1 SRIGRRW
8 EGRHVESHVGL
19 PIDLHRGR
27 HKHAVA
33 RMLRSGAAVSAYLR
47 LVSPQS
53 VNRPSPPVFRTVLA
67 EEALR
72 HRRPTSGPD
81 ADEQQTQAG
90 QARTQHRRRLLD
102 ERPRHNIDMVPRL
115 VERGAVL
122 HQVSDPDRRRH
133 ARAVCRVSL
142 LLPPFCREV

>member
-1 SRIGRRW
+1 
-8 EGRHVESHVGL
+8 
-19 PIDLHRGR
+19 
-27 HKHAVA
+27 
-33 RMLRSGAAVSAYLR
+33 MLRSGAAVSAYLR

-53 VNRPSPPVFRTVLA
+53 VKRLGPPVFRTVLA
-67 EEALR
+67 KKALR
-72 HRRPTSGPD
+72 RRRPTAGPD
-81 ADEQQTQAG
+81 ADEQQTQTG

-142 LLPPFCREV
+142 LLPPFYRDVRPNSQ